1 MENKNMTTCKACGK
15 EIAKGVKKCPH
26 SGKDQ
31 RNFFMK
37 HKIISIIAIFIVLG
51 VIGSVTGGKDDSAKT
66 TSTTTST
73 ESTASTKSTS
83 EDVKKEEEAIT
94 VSAVD
99 LGKAYNDNE
108 VSADKQY
115 KGKNAVISGTIKDI
129 GVTMGQ
135 TYVVLSSGDDFAL
148 TDIQCFFKDQ
158 TEIDKVAGLSKGNS
172 VTIKGKI
179 DGKSMNVGVNDCTLQ

>member
-1 MENKNMTTCKACGK
+1 MTTCKACGK

-26 SGKDQ
+26 CGKDQ